1 MDSSGAAARATSSAG
16 LLARCSPGES
26 ATRRVHLGTLFPY
39 IALLNLICPLSDK
52 SLPLS
57 RIPLLAAIGGS
68 IVTRAA
74 SRRAFLKMGRGVV
87 TQDMLGEI
95 GGAFADAFGEGEKGW
110 GVGGAGR
117 L

>member
-1 MDSSGAAARATSSAG
+1 MHSGVFF
-16 LLARCSPGES
+16 LP
-26 ATRRVHLGTLFPY
+26 FPY
-39 IALLNLICPLSDK
+39 VDLLTLIRAFRDK

-68 IVTRAA
+68 MVTRTA
-74 SRRAFLKMGRGVV
+74 SRRAFLKIGRGVI

-95 GGAFADAFGEGEKGW
+95 GGAFAEIFGEGEKGW
-110 GVGGAGR
+110 GVEGAGR